1 MHGQGDYMDTSAQP
15 RRLPAADDPH
25 FTSRENLDDLQ
36 ALTSSSFMQGQLS
49 VARYRR
55 DRPGL
60 GLTTPNPIAPM
71 VMAVVILRPLP
82 ESVGWRND
90 RSIGIP
96 EFGTGAFSC
105 LDLRESW
112 VMELMHPFDSFH
124 ALIPY
129 SAFDDITSEL
139 KRPRIEQ
146 LNCLPTLERRDE
158 TMLGLTQALNP
169 LLARPEEGTALFSDH
184 VFSAMVAHI
193 AVTYGGLDPGYL
205 QIPGSRRRG
214 MLSPA
219 QERHVVS
226 LLLDDIAGDPGL
238 SELASLCGLSR
249 AHFLRAFKQTMG
261 LPPHRWLL
269 LQRVR
274 RAKELLQ
281 HSRKPINEIALEC
294 GFADQSHL
302 TRVFSKAIGI
312 GPGAWRRQ
320 RDK

>member
-1 MHGQGDYMDTSAQP
+1 
-15 RRLPAADDPH
+15 
-25 FTSRENLDDLQ
+25 
-36 ALTSSSFMQGQLS
+36 
-49 VARYRR
+49 
-55 DRPGL
+55 
-60 GLTTPNPIAPM
+60 
-71 VMAVVILRPLP
+71 
-82 ESVGWRND
+82 
-90 RSIGIP
+90 
-96 EFGTGAFSC
+96 
-105 LDLRESW
+105 
-112 VMELMHPFDSFH
+112 MELMHPFDSFH

-158 TMLGLTQALNP
+158 TMFGLAQALNP

-205 QIPGSRRRG
+205 QSPGSRRRG

-249 AHFLRAFKQTMG
+249 AHFQRDLVDGLPAMLKQFLRAPDPLQQQPTMWRQTHRLLERAQEMG
-261 LPPHRWLL
+261 
-269 LQRVR
+269 
-274 RAKELLQ
+274 A
-281 HSRKPINEIALEC
+281 
-294 GFADQSHL
+294 
-302 TRVFSKAIGI
+302 
-312 GPGAWRRQ
+312 
-320 RDK
+320 

>member
-1 MHGQGDYMDTSAQP
+1 MSNSA
-15 RRLPAADDPH
+15 RSRSFPAADDPH
-25 FTSRENLDDLQ
+25 FTSRENLDSVQ
-36 ALTSSSFMQGQLS
+36 ALTSSHFMRGELS

-82 ESVGWRND
+82 ASVGWRND
-90 RSIGIP
+90 HCVTIP
-96 EFGTGAFSC
+96 EFGTGAFNC
-105 LDLRESW
+105 IDLRESW
-112 VMELMHPFDSFH
+112 VMDLMHPFDSFH
-124 ALIPY
+124 ALIPN

-146 LNCLPTLERRDE
+146 LNCLPTEERRDE
-158 TMLGLTQALNP
+158 TMFGLAQALNP
-169 LLARPEEGTALFSDH
+169 LLARPEEATALFSDH
-184 VFSAMVAHI
+184 VFSAMVAHL
-193 AVTYGGLDPGYL
+193 AVTYGGLDPRNPL
-205 QIPGSRRRG
+205 VPGSRRLG

-219 QERHVVS
+219 QEHRVVS

-238 SELASLCGLSR
+238 AELASLCGLSR
-249 AHFLRAFKQTMG
+249 AHFLRAFKRTMG

-269 LQRVR
+269 LQRVM

-281 HSRKPINEIALEC
+281 HSSKPINEIALEC

-302 TRVFSKAIGI
+302 TRVFSKAIGV

-320 RDK
+320 RAM